1 MDKAPPP
8 NFPDKTLKIHML
20 QFLRGLDFLH
30 ANGVTH
36 KDLRSENSLMTS
48 GGTCKLVDFGLSG
61 FYS

>member
-8 NFPDKTLKIHML
+8 NLPEKTLKIHML

-30 ANGVTH
+30 ANSVTH

-48 GGTCKLVDFGLSG
+48 GEMCKLADFGLAG